1 VCFKAAQNQERHRV
15 DKHPI
20 VRTTQEKVRE
30 RKWRPKCETNMVEW
44 PLTTRREGI
53 DGGGGASVR
62 GEQRCKFETPR
73 KLTQNTHTDTHGTH
87 TNTHT
92 RMKHTPREKRR
103 RRMYTTHMYMQIHG
117 DTRARTHIH
126 TEAKWGV
133 RCGNEGRMGAQ
144 TREKSKAQSCV
155 VASSVV
161 ACWLRQASSTRTGN
175 NLEGTLIDELL
186 NGCLWQ
192 SA

>member
-1 VCFKAAQNQERHRV
+1 
-15 DKHPI
+15 
-20 VRTTQEKVRE
+20 
-30 RKWRPKCETNMVEW
+30 M
-44 PLTTRREGI
+44 
-53 DGGGGASVR
+53 R

-73 KLTQNTHTDTHGTH
+73 KLTQNTHTDTHTYTEH
-87 TNTHT
+87 TRITHT

-133 RCGNEGRMGAQ
+133 RCRNEWALRRGKNQ
-144 TREKSKAQSCV
+144 KHKV
-155 VASSVV
+155 VLLPQSVV